1 MSWINRRIEKST
13 FRSFLIWFALL
24 FGYSYWAFMTPGP
37 WRRALDAAGGKLPET
52 QPGVPA
58 IEPIRSL
65 EALGPNNADY
75 LLWQLL
81 DIPYIAFTFLA
92 TVAALSIG
100 LKAIGKEHSPLRF
113 LLVLPAIY
121 VIAEIVENSLLV
133 LFATGIVGT
142 SEPLVLLQQFATTMK
157 FTSVMPA
164 MILVPISV
172 VIALVA
178 LIIRMTRKKS

>member
-1 MSWINRRIEKST
+1 
-13 FRSFLIWFALL
+13 
-24 FGYSYWAFMTPGP
+24 MTPGP
-37 WRRALDAAGGKLPET
+37 WSRALVAAGGKLPET

-58 IEPIRSL
+58 IEPVRSL

-81 DIPYIAFTFLA
+81 DVPYIALTFLA

-100 LKAIGKEHSPLRF
+100 LKAIRKEHSPFRF
-113 LLVLPAIY
+113 ILVLPAIY
-121 VIAEIVENSLLV
+121 VIAEIIENILLT
-133 LFATGIVGT
+133 LFAANLVST

-157 FTSVMPA
+157 FASIMPA
-164 MILVPISV
+164 MILVPVSI

-178 LIIRMTRKKS
+178 LIIRTTRKKS